1 MKKPRWRCRLPDL
14 VRIRCFPLPPLSLP
28 QEEPGSRMEKF
39 ARKIIARKLLTF
51 WRFTPIL
58 KGIVLDKKS
67 LF

>member
-1 MKKPRWRCRLPDL
+1 
-14 VRIRCFPLPPLSLP
+14 
-28 QEEPGSRMEKF
+28 MEKF